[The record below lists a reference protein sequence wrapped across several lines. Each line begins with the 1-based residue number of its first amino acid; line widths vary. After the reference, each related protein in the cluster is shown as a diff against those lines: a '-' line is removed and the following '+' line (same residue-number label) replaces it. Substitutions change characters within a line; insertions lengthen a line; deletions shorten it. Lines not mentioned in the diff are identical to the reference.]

1 MRSGGRQVH
10 IGHYGTAVEAA
21 VGYARWRRDNDEAA
35 TPSMEDDA
43 AVKVEAEE
51 ESDSEQAEDGGS
63 EAEAAAGA
71 GGMDEVRAALAS
83 LGLAQYAAAFEAAGY
98 DDLDYL
104 LSLPSRADGQA
115 RVDGV
120 AAAAAMRPGHASKLA
135 AYLRGAWQGWF
146 ETF

>member
-1 MRSGGRQVH
+1 MVYLGN
-10 IGHYGTAVEAA
+10 YDTAVEAA
-21 VGYARWRRDNDEAA
+21 AAYARWRRDNDEADA
-35 TPSMEDDA
+35 PSADDDDA

-63 EAEAAAGA
+63 EAEAAATA

-135 AYLRGAWQGWF
+135 AYLRGAWQGARA
-146 ETF
+146 T

>member
-1 MRSGGRQVH
+1 M
-10 IGHYGTAVEAA
+10 Y
-21 VGYARWRRDNDEAA
+21 
-35 TPSMEDDA
+35 A

-63 EAEAAAGA
+63 EAEAVTSA

-104 LSLPSRADGQA
+104 LSLASRADGQA

-135 AYLRGAWQGWF
+135 AYLRGEWQGAR
-146 ETF
+146 